1 LHFGLLVLH
10 TEPMKA
16 TRIPNQF
23 GGTDYRI
30 GDYVV
35 IKEDTEAV
43 DPADNDGVDELSRV
57 IWGAV
62 PAELYERRKGDV
74 GLPDAVFEAGTL
86 RRVRTWIEELE
97 R

>member
-1 LHFGLLVLH
+1 LLVLH

-30 GDYVV
+30 GDFVA
-35 IKEDTEAV
+35 IKEDIAIV
-43 DPADNDGVDELSRV
+43 DPTDNDGADELSRV
-57 IWGAV
+57 TWGAV
-62 PAELYERRKGDV
+62 PGELYDRRKGDV

-86 RRVRTWIEELE
+86 RRVREWIEELE